1 MKGSK
6 TIIIRYIIMLLIF
19 LFLTAGLVIFFS
31 SREPV
36 TYSAPVKPVEVMR
49 PERRVIENAVDVTGY
64 IEADAMIPVVPFVQ
78 GTVMEYRIVPG
89 QNVHKDEVIAV
100 IDKRPYELQLAQ
112 AKAQYTAVE
121 SALERVKPLYE
132 SGAATRQ
139 DYEMTKAQYDAAKAQ
154 LELAE
159 LQLSYAEVT
168 SSVSGTVLMA
178 PSAEGSVASSTS
190 PLAVIAD
197 LSDLVVNVSVGEKFY
212 SSISSDPGS
221 VSVTVTSP
229 DGGSSSALIISVA
242 PFVDPVSKTFK
253 MKVALE
259 NPEPFVP
266 GMFVRIH
273 IVYGSTECSV
283 LPLTARTAE
292 GAVYYLTEE
301 GTAESV
307 KFDRMASD
315 ADYFQIPEGH
325 ESTLFIFRGQ
335 NSILS
340 GEKVAVINGDE
351 V

>member
-89 QNVHKDEVIAV
+89 QHVQKDEVIAV

-132 SGAATRQ
+132 SGAATQQ
-139 DYEMTKAQYDAAKAQ
+139 DYEMTQAQYDAAKAQ

-168 SSVSGTVLMA
+168 SSVGGTVLMA

-212 SSISSDPGS
+212 SSISSDPES

-229 DGGSSSALIISVA
+229 DGGSSSASIISVA

-292 GAVYYLTEE
+292 GVVYYLTEE

-325 ESTLFIFRGQ
+325 EDTLFIFRGQ